1 MRIPSEPN
9 DELLKSL
16 VEETY
21 ALPQAAAA
29 QARAR
34 QRTRMNA
41 VRVAAML
48 AVSLLAVGIW
58 FSQRA
63 RRHEATKDIVRAA
76 NPPEAAKTS
85 TRQGYVKVYQA
96 GEAVEPE
103 AIPPDV
109 SEREKKLLTELSGVP
124 VLIVKNDVGEIAR
137 VHIFER

>member
-1 MRIPSEPN
+1 MKIPSEPN

-34 QRTRMNA
+34 QRMRMNA

-48 AVSLLAVGIW
+48 AVSLLAVGTW

-63 RRHEATKDIVRAA
+63 PRHEATKDIVRAA
-76 NPPEAAKTS
+76 SPPEAAKTS
-85 TRQGYVKVYQA
+85 SRQGYVKVSQV
-96 GEAVEPE
+96 GEAVEPDV
-103 AIPPDV
+103 IPTDM
-109 SEREKKLLTELSGVP
+109 SEREKKLLTELPGVP
-124 VLIVKNDVGEIAR
+124 VLIVKNDVGEIVR